1 MNYRYLSRWKFD
13 KCRMEKRRSCQP
25 KLTTRR
31 PHSQPWS
38 VCHILLFIYPFGFN
52 ELSYGYSSVI
62 QIMLCMEH
70 NLKGIVLIDE
80 LETHLHIELQSW
92 LSFSHKFNLLSALI
106 HYSIELEK
114 LWKKFNAIS
123 ANLKIYLFWENLFS
137 ACEHCK
143 HIKGNKFTPILDCIK
158 IDVDEIISF
167 RKIGY
172 FVMTI

>member
-92 LSFSHKFNLLSALI
+92 LSFSHKFNLLIRLI
-106 HYSIELEK
+106 LLLRLILT
-114 LWKKFNAIS
+114 L
-123 ANLKIYLFWENLFS
+123 LFS
-137 ACEHCK
+137 LTY
-143 HIKGNKFTPILDCIK
+143 FLLP
-158 IDVDEIISF
+158 
-167 RKIGY
+167 RKRRESPLNVCMKRRKNNLHY
-172 FVMTI
+172 LSL